1 MKAIHE
7 ENNIGSDHSSLI
19 TSDLKYK
26 DLFEFLVILL
36 YRKIK

>member
-7 ENNIGSDHSSLI
+7 ENNIGSDNSSFI

-26 DLFEFLVILL
+26 EPFELLVILL